1 MGRRDD
7 VIKVLGGKKPE
18 YVPWFG
24 DLDYWLNYL
33 RDEKLIPEK
42 YLTMGNYGK
51 KSQEACMTR
60 DYRPFTKIWALA
72 FIYRGISL
80 SGRFITR

>member
-7 VIKVLGGKKPE
+7 VIKVLSGKKPE

-51 KSQEACMTR
+51 KSLR
-60 DYRPFTKIWALA
+60 RLV
-72 FIYRGISL
+72 
-80 SGRFITR
+80 